1 MTIRSSEHFIYAN
14 VQSVNFGIIN
24 VNIGGGGMQEEPFV
38 ANRELKE
45 VRIRGNDKPYFQNI
59 QRQPL
64 QFNVSFAFEDRWDE
78 QKIRE
83 VARWLTNHEYYQP
96 LIFSDSPEKIYYAI
110 VIDDSTLIH
119 NSLSQGYINLTFRCD
134 SPYVYSPQSISN
146 LYDWNEVPYTFDDAD
161 MSQGTSSNLVLDIN
175 GDLILDPVKTKWVN
189 LLTTLTWN
197 EV

>member
-14 VQSVNFGIIN
+14 IQSVNFGIIN
-24 VNIGGGGMQEEPFV
+24 VNIGGGMQEEAFV

-83 VARWLTNHEYYQP
+83 VTSWLTNHEYYQP

-110 VIDDSTLIH
+110 VTDDSTLIH
-119 NSLSQGYINLTFRCD
+119 NCLSQGYINLTFRCD
-134 SPYVYSPQSISN
+134 SPYIYSPQSISK
-146 LYDWNEVPYTFDDAD
+146 LYDWNEVPYTFNDTD
-161 MSQGTSSNLVLDIN
+161 MSQGISNNLVLDNN

-189 LLTTLTWN
+189 LLPSLTWN
-197 EV
+197 DV